1 MSNFY
6 LPFAVAVGG
15 TLLYH
20 LAQRSVP
27 KDINPFIATIIAYLV
42 GIVLCAVCAFALPS
56 SRPLR
61 DSLSETN
68 WAVFALGLAAAA
80 IELGFLLAYRAGWKI
95 SLAAVAVNI
104 AVTLLLIPI
113 GLLVFKDQLS
123 VRNIAGL
130 VLCLLGLIL
139 VAKD

>member
-20 LAQRSVP
+20 LAQRSIPREV
-27 KDINPFIATIIAYLV
+27 NPFIATIIAYLV
-42 GIVLCAVCAFALPS
+42 GIVLCAVCAFVLPS

-61 DSLSETN
+61 ASLGETN

-123 VRNIAGL
+123 ARNIVGL